1 MNLQENIRRIIREE
15 SDINLKLKR
24 RSRELDKLVQVILEL
39 IYPCDFSDWEHFK
52 LGLLYEVR
60 FYIMDGNN
68 AILDEF
74 NVNDIMEYISENY
87 KDEIKEFYEEHTE
100 NC

>member
-1 MNLQENIRRIIREE
+1 MILKETIRRVLRED
-15 SDINLKLKR
+15 SKINLKLKR
-24 RSRELDKLVQVILEL
+24 RSRELDKLVQVILEM

-60 FYIMDGNN
+60 YYIMDGNN
-68 AILDEF
+68 DTFNEF

-87 KDEIKEFYEEHTE
+87 KDEIKEFYEEYTE

>member
-1 MNLQENIRRIIREE
+1 MNLQESIKRILREE

-39 IYPCDFSDWEHFK
+39 IYPCDFSDWEHFM

-60 FYIMDGNN
+60 YYIMDGNN
-68 AILDEF
+68 DILDEF